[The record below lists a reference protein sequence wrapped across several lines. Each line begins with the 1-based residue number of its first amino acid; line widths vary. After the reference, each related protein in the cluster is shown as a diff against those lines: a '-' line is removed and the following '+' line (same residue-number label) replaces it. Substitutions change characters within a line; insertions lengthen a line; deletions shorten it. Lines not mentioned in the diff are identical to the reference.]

1 MEYTLDN
8 PGFLDT
14 IAGSE
19 DVPRSSTSG
28 ELQQRSCARCP
39 SRMSS
44 IDRDKHLFCIKC
56 RGYECSVDLRCDEC
70 KDWSK
75 EEMLAHEK
83 IRKSLASKNKGRG
96 KSSSSSSKSSKK
108 PASLPSTSV
117 PLDIDDRL
125 REQHDSLV
133 KEMDDRMELLSSSLL
148 GQIKAL
154 IGGPDS
160 QSFDHD
166 RVAHNAS
173 KFPRR
178 DSVDS
183 GPTPP
188 QQRSRSAGEV
198 GRGTQRAS
206 VARDESVSRARY
218 EHAPRDIED
227 QDDLPPGDGCARDGQ
242 GYAYDDDRFDDE
254 DDELKDREQA
264 TEPPIDR
271 AFARLVDFIYGRLP
285 QSAPPAAPRCEY
297 EKYFAVNDPP
307 EPACKFMRLYPR
319 VSEIQASVHEY
330 EENLARKSRPLFRVL
345 PSRRRALSIGD
356 NPDFCKQQFL
366 NSDFSRICRSRS
378 VSKSRMASVSLADL
392 ERLDRVARMILA
404 GDSQCFWFLSALL
417 VQLKEDGYQPLNPA
431 LFDKSISSLSSA
443 LATQT
448 NASACLS
455 EFVTTKRRESYL
467 SHSSI
472 TLPDSL
478 KRDLLVAPGT
488 DSLLFNQP
496 LLSAAIENMK
506 EDSLLSSTSS
516 LVSIS
521 KAAGRSKPQGGANRY
536 SSPLDAPR
544 PGTSGSRKRSSS
556 PSRRGSKRGRGGRGA
571 APSSSRGRGFR
582 R

>member
-1 MEYTLDN
+1 
-8 PGFLDT
+8 
-14 IAGSE
+14 
-19 DVPRSSTSG
+19 
-28 ELQQRSCARCP
+28 
-39 SRMSS
+39 
-44 IDRDKHLFCIKC
+44 
-56 RGYECSVDLRCDEC
+56 
-70 KDWSK
+70 
-75 EEMLAHEK
+75 MLAHEK
-83 IRKSLASKNKGRG
+83 IRKSLASKSKGWG
-96 KSSSSSSKSSKK
+96 KSSSSNSKSSKK
-108 PASLPSTSV
+108 PASPSSTSV
-117 PLDIDDRL
+117 PLDIDNRL
-125 REQHDSLV
+125 KEQHDSLV
-133 KEMDDRMELLSSSLL
+133 REMDDSMELLSSSLL

-154 IGGPDS
+154 IGSPDS

-166 RVAHNAS
+166 RVVHGAS

-183 GPTPP
+183 GPPPP
-188 QQRSRSAGEV
+188 QQRSRAAGEG
-198 GRGTQRAS
+198 GRGTQKAG

-218 EHAPRDIED
+218 AQAPQDFED
-227 QDDLPPGDGCARDGQ
+227 QDDLPPGAGCTRDSQ
-242 GYAYDDDRFDDE
+242 GYSYDDDRFDDD
-254 DDELKDREQA
+254 DDELEDREQA
-264 TEPPIDR
+264 AEPPLDR
-271 AFARLVDFIYGRLP
+271 AFARLVDFIYGRFPHSKP
-285 QSAPPAAPRCEY
+285 QSAPPTAPRYEY
-297 EKYFAVNDPP
+297 EAYFAVSDPL
-307 EPACKFMRLYPR
+307 EPARKFMRLYPR
-319 VSEIQASVHEY
+319 VSEIQSSVHDY
-330 EENLARKSRPLFRVL
+330 AENLSRESRSLFRGL
-345 PSRRRALSIGD
+345 PSRRRAVSIGD
-356 NPDFCKQQFL
+356 DPDFCKQRFL

-417 VQLKEDGYQPLNPA
+417 VRLKEDGYQPSNRS
-431 LFDKSISSLSSA
+431 LFDKSISSSSA

-521 KAAGRSKPQGGANRY
+521 KAAGKSKPQGGANKY

-544 PGTSGSRKRSSS
+544 PGTSGFRKRSSS
-556 PSRRGSKRGRGGRGA
+556 PYRRGSKRGRGGRGA